1 MLQGSSSP
9 PQPPSRLLRWIVFLW
24 CRRCQASLQE
34 QVEVGASWGPAL
46 HRSLS
51 STGCGLDLGIEGFS
65 QLGERRFSTGWMI
78 PLYSSL
84 LHLFCL
90 LKILVCHLCWCSI
103 CMLGW
108 NRVLGETHKPV
119 LCGRHKRPG
128 YSSHC
133 RRKSCMP
140 AILMEVISLPGLSPN
155 SVPTVPYSLCTS
167 TGGYSYFIWDS
178 QQGMIYFILSCQY
191 CFLSNTHMHTSATS
205 VTKLVMKHAT
215 WNEYS
220 WQWGYKIN
228 K

>member
-119 LCGRHKRPG
+119 LCGRHRRPG

-155 SVPTVPYSLCTS
+155 SVPTVPYR
-167 TGGYSYFIWDS
+167 GYAHPLVATAISSGIHSKGW
-178 QQGMIYFILSCQY
+178 FILFCHVSTVFCQ
-191 CFLSNTHMHTSATS
+191 THTCTQ
-205 VTKLVMKHAT
+205 VLPV
-215 WNEYS
+215 WQS
-220 WQWGYKIN
+220 WLWSMPHGMSIHDSGDTR
-228 K
+228 